1 MDCYGVLREYRGC
14 MRKSTMMLATVKAMT
29 QANSVRTPGG
39 YYLDIA
45 AKATSR
51 KAIHALV
58 LQTLNVD

>member
-1 MDCYGVLREYRGC
+1 
-14 MRKSTMMLATVKAMT
+14 MMLATVKAMT